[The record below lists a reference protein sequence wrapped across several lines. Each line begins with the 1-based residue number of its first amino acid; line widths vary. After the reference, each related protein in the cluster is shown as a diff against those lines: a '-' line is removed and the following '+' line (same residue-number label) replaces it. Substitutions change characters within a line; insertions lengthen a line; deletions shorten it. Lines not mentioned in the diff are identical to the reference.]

1 MESAGLIEELPS
13 RQCGGERGENIKSIF
28 SFFFSFVFSLRVRF
42 YFFTKFPLPLFP
54 HFFPL
59 TATLCPR
66 GTSSSSESS
75 ESSKATSRF
84 LDAV

>member
-1 MESAGLIEELPS
+1 M
-13 RQCGGERGENIKSIF
+13 RGRKGREHQVN
-28 SFFFSFVFSLRVRF
+28 FFFFSSFVFSLRVRF
-42 YFFTKFPLPLFP
+42 SFFTKFPLPLFP
-54 HFFPL
+54 HFFPP
-59 TATLCPR
+59 TAALCPR